1 MTIMKNIINK
11 LDKLYTN
18 ICINI
23 YFKVIIF
30 LHLEDELIYK

>member
-1 MTIMKNIINK
+1 MKTIKKIINK

-23 YFKVIIF
+23 YFKAITF

>member
-23 YFKVIIF
+23 YFKAITF